1 MVNRVGAIRSIVL
14 IGKERFRSNLRQYL
28 QIMGALVMTSFCI
41 SLALQ
46 LVVVLERPFD
56 MTFETLKASHL
67 LLLLEDND
75 ELGNEISE
83 WFGQQDEIA
92 HVGALQP
99 YYVQSKNILYEGREL
114 DMDIQLTERIV
125 GDTVYD
131 QLKIIKGKPRGH
143 PNIGEIW
150 LPYHFEAMHG
160 IQLGD
165 TLGIPSQGGFYEVEV
180 SGFVVDPHYLSNV
193 FNPTRAWVAPGELS
207 FFLPMQDLK
216 NRSLGIRFRN
226 PESLDTVWKRFGQ
239 EFDYS
244 GIDLRHTVFKTAY
257 SGFSKIL
264 SVVLLVFGMVLLIIS
279 ILIIKTTISSNIL
292 SDFKQIGVLK
302 SIGYTKN
309 NIIGSYILQS
319 MVWLFIAI
327 PLGLFLSNITMGL
340 IMNSTLQKL
349 GISELTIGTLSP
361 IFSTA
366 LMMIGLVLVVCYWI
380 SRKAGNAKPTQ
391 ALRNLKTPNTAYH
404 NGFRLSLDGGFPLA
418 PWFALRFI
426 RNTLPNSI
434 SLILGFLGTFILILF
449 SINLYNSFGSLEKN
463 KTAWG
468 FDESDLV
475 LTRQSSIIL
484 PLNHAEL
491 MDILKLQKQGSI
503 KRIIPF
509 GSLTAQII
517 DEEGQKQQ
525 VFGKVYS
532 DHLSKAGLINIKG
545 QHPTGKD
552 EVALCIGTA
561 KHSNKQIGDSIILQI
576 EGFKKAFVVTS
587 IYQDISAFGQGFR
600 LHQSALLPLNPLYE
614 PTSYGLVLED
624 QVETDSIKE
633 HLLAHLGETV
643 TIEGSIE
650 SRKSIVGLLQN
661 MKLGILSISILFT
674 LILLVIIGND
684 ITLQIKQHDLIY
696 AQMKNIGFY
705 SNQLRGI
712 ILIRVMLLFAI
723 ALVMAIPLGFAL
735 GKPFAQVLA
744 SGLGIQD
751 FPFYISPS
759 SIALVYLLLFLFVL
773 VLCWFTS
780 KLIAKINPRKLVET

>member
-1 MVNRVGAIRSIVL
+1 MVKRGGAIRSIVL
-14 IGKERFRSNLRQYL
+14 IGKERFKSNLRQYI
-28 QIMGALVMTSFCI
+28 QIIGALLMATFCI

-46 LVVVLERPFD
+46 LFVVLEKPFD
-56 MTFETLKASHL
+56 VTFERLKASHL
-67 LLLLEDND
+67 LLLFEDD
-75 ELGNEISE
+75 KALGNEISE

-92 HVGALQP
+92 HVGPLQP
-99 YYVQSKNILYEGREL
+99 YHTQSKSMLFEGREL
-114 DMDIQLTERIV
+114 DMDIQITERIV
-125 GDTVYD
+125 DGTLYD
-131 QLKIIKGKPRGH
+131 RLKIIKGKPGSH

-165 TLGIPSQGGFYEVEV
+165 TLGIPSQGSFYEVEV

-193 FNPTRAWVAPGELS
+193 FNPTRAWVAPGGLS
-207 FFLPMQDLK
+207 FFLPIQDLK
-216 NRSLGIRFRN
+216 NTTLGIRFKN
-226 PESLDTVWKRFGQ
+226 PEALDAVWKRFGQ

-264 SVVLLVFGMVLLIIS
+264 SMVLLVFGIVLLVIS
-279 ILIIKTTISSNIL
+279 MLIIKTTISSSIL

-302 SIGYTKN
+302 SIGYTRN
-309 NIIGSYILQS
+309 NIIASYTLQS
-319 MVWLFIAI
+319 LVWLLIAI
-327 PLGLFLSNITMGL
+327 PLGLLLSDIAMGS
-340 IMNSTLQKL
+340 IMNATLQKI
-349 GISELTIGTLSP
+349 GISELAIGTTSP
-361 IFSTA
+361 IFITVL
-366 LMMIGLVLVVCYWI
+366 LMTGLVLVVCYWI
-380 SRKAGNAKPTQ
+380 SRKAGKAKPTQ
-391 ALRNLKTPNTAYH
+391 ALRNVKKPNATYH
-404 NGFRLSLDGGFPLA
+404 HGFGISLEGDFPLS

-434 SLILGFLGTFILILF
+434 SLILGFLGTFTLILF

-475 LTRQSSIIL
+475 LTRQSSIVL
-484 PLNHAEL
+484 PLNHGEL
-491 MDILKLQKQGSI
+491 MDILKNQRKGSI
-503 KRIIPF
+503 ERIIPF

-517 DEEGQKQQ
+517 NQDGQKQQ

-532 DHLSKAGLINIKG
+532 DDLSKAGLINSKG
-545 QHPTGKD
+545 EHPTKEN
-552 EVALCIGTA
+552 EVALCMGTA
-561 KHSNKQIGDSIILQI
+561 MYHNKQIGDSVLLEV
-576 EGFKKAFVVTS
+576 EGFKKTFRVTS

-600 LHQSALLPLNPLYE
+600 LHQSAMLPLNPLYE

-624 QVETDSIKE
+624 QVKTDSIKE
-633 HLLAHLGETV
+633 SLWAHLGETV

-650 SRKSIVGLLQN
+650 SRKSIVGLLRN

-696 AQMKNIGFY
+696 AQMKSIGFH

-723 ALVMAIPLGFAL
+723 GLVIAIPLGFML

-744 SGLGIQD
+744 SGLGIRD
-751 FPFYISPS
+751 FPFYIAPL

-780 KLIAKINPRKLVET
+780 KLIVKINPRKLVEI